1 MGGTEKK
8 DKKEKKKSATADEK
22 AKLEENWKFINEKER
37 DLNERLKELENQ
49 RFLLEQART
58 EKKAIGEE
66 VEQMKR
72 EV

>member
-49 RFLLEQART
+49 RFLLDQART